1 MVSCMSIIRMS
12 KQENIKRFISNSPEE
27 TIRIAKKVA
36 KTLKPGDIVYLYGE
50 LGSGKTVFVKGI
62 CLGLGVKEEV
72 TSPSFVIA
80 TQYHGA
86 LAVAHID
93 LYRLQRGEAVGL
105 PVEEYILHNGVTV
118 IEWADRIEMD
128 EKGINVKFQIT
139 DRKKRKIEV
148 EDIRN

>member
-1 MVSCMSIIRMS
+1 MSER
-12 KQENIKRFISNSPEE
+12 ENIKRFVSNSPEE

-80 TQYHGA
+80 TEYHGA

-93 LYRLQRGEAVGL
+93 LYRLHREEAVGL
-105 PVEEYILHNGVTV
+105 PVEEYILRNGVTV
-118 IEWADRIEMD
+118 IEWADRVEMD
-128 EKGINVKFQIT
+128 EKGINVRFQIT